1 MDNKEKILDIALRL
15 FSSKGYEGTGIQEI
29 VDKAGITKPT
39 LYYYFGNKEGVVSAI
54 IDKYFIPFLNDLRV
68 FTKYEGD
75 VTLSLTNLIRLY
87 FDFAAKNRVFYKF
100 NLSTTY
106 EIKES
111 VAYKIVKPYH
121 DEMYS
126 SINKMFFEAS
136 NQHGNMKNREK
147 EYTLSFMGIIN
158 VYTLLIINDEIEIS
172 EDLIYRVVRQFMYG
186 IFS

>member
-75 VTLSLTNLIRLY
+75 VTLSLTDR
-87 FDFAAKNRVFYKF
+87 K
-100 NLSTTY
+100 
-106 EIKES
+106 S
-111 VAYKIVKPYH
+111 VV
-121 DEMYS
+121 
-126 SINKMFFEAS
+126 
-136 NQHGNMKNREK
+136 
-147 EYTLSFMGIIN
+147 
-158 VYTLLIINDEIEIS
+158 
-172 EDLIYRVVRQFMYG
+172 
-186 IFS
+186 